1 MTATTRIKSKK
12 LNGAEYLRK
21 LVEWLNS
28 RPETMN
34 QNKSTLTLIG
44 EFNKHI
50 R

>member
-1 MTATTRIKSKK
+1 MRSTKITRSR
-12 LNGAEYLRK
+12 NGAEYLRK

-34 QNKSTLTLIG
+34 ENKSMLTLIA